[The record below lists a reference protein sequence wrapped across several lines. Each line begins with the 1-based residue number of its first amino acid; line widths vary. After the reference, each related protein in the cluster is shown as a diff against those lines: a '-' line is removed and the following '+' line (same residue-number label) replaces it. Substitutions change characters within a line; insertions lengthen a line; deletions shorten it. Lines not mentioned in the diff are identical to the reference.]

1 MAPTAPNRWLLL
13 VHQLPPTPAYLR
25 AKVGR
30 QLARVGAVAVKN
42 SVYVLPDREGPRE
55 DFQWI
60 AREIQQAEAEA
71 TIFEAELVEGLSDDQ
86 LVARFHEAVAPAWKE
101 LRVEIR
107 SAAKV
112 LRAGREVPEL
122 GRLRRRAEDIEAVD
136 FFHVPL
142 GREVSE
148 ELGECERLAAGGG
161 HHPKLER
168 VDPKTLVGKTWAT
181 RRGIHVDR
189 IGSAWFVRRFVD
201 PEAAFV
207 FLSRTD
213 ERVEPGVLRFDMS
226 GGEFTHEGD
235 LCSFEVLLARTGL
248 EDPGL
253 RAVGEIVH
261 DLDLKDGRHGRAE
274 TVGVGSV
281 IAGLCQ
287 ANPSDEERLAVG
299 CRVFDA
305 LYEHFRRREPAAD
318 APAATTASAATTKRR
333 AGQAARS
340 SGGRT
345 RRKAT

>member
-1 MAPTAPNRWLLL
+1 MTTPAPTRWLLL

-30 QLARVGAVAVKN
+30 QLARVGAVPVKN
-42 SVYVLPDREGPRE
+42 SVYVLPDREGARE

-60 AREIQQAEAEA
+60 AREIQQADAEA
-71 TIFEAELVEGLSDDQ
+71 TIFEAELVEGLSDDR

-101 LRVEIR
+101 LRAEVR
-107 SAAKV
+107 DAAKA
-112 LRAGREVPEL
+112 LRAGRTATDL
-122 GRLRRRAEDIEAVD
+122 GRLRRRAEEIEAVD
-136 FFHVPL
+136 FFQLPL
-142 GREVSE
+142 GRTVAE
-148 ELGECERLAAGGG
+148 ELAECERLAAGGG

-168 VDPKTLVGKTWAT
+168 VDPKALVGRTWAT
-181 RRGIHVDR
+181 RRGIFVDR
-189 IGSAWFVRRFVD
+189 IACAWFVRRFVD

-207 FLSRTD
+207 FLARAD
-213 ERVEPGVLRFDMS
+213 ERVAEGVLRFDMA

-235 LCSFEVLLARTGL
+235 LCSFEALVARTGL
-248 EDPGL
+248 GDAGL

-287 ANPSDEERLAVG
+287 AQPSDEERLAVG

-305 LYEHFRRREPAAD
+305 LYEHLRRQAPAAPAE
-318 APAATTASAATTKRR
+318 APAATPRAKAR

>member
-1 MAPTAPNRWLLL
+1 MAPPAPTRWLLL

-42 SVYVLPDREGPRE
+42 SVYVLPALEGTRE
-55 DFQWI
+55 DLQWI
-60 AREIQQAEAEA
+60 AREIQQAKAEA
-71 TIFEAELVEGLSDDQ
+71 TIFEAELVEGLTDAQ
-86 LVARFHEAVAPAWKE
+86 LVARFHEAVAPAWKALHAD
-101 LRVEIR
+101 LRA
-107 SAAKV
+107 AAKA
-112 LRAGREVPEL
+112 LRAGREAPSL
-122 GRLRRRAEDIEAVD
+122 GALRRRAEEIEAID

-142 GREVSE
+142 ARTVME
-148 ELGECERLAAGGG
+148 ELAACERLASGAE
-161 HHPKLER
+161 PRPPLEP
-168 VDPKTLVGKTWAT
+168 VDPKTLVGRTWAT
-181 RRGIHVDR
+181 RRGIYVDR
-189 IGSAWFVRRFVD
+189 IATAWFVRRFVD

-213 ERVEPGVLRFDMS
+213 ERADGTLHFDMF

-235 LCSFEVLLARTGL
+235 LCSFEVLVARTRL

-261 DLDLKDGRHGRAE
+261 DLDLKDDRHGRAE
-274 TVGVGSV
+274 TAGVGSV

-305 LYEHFRRREPAAD
+305 LYEHLRRTEAAALTA
-318 APAATTASAATTKRR
+318 APTPPR
-333 AGQAARS
+333 
-340 SGGRT
+340 RT
-345 RRKAT
+345 REKKR